1 MAPQKSFLTSL
12 PKTPGVYEFFGAGGE
27 IIYVGKAKNLKSRV
41 SSYFLKS
48 HTEPIKTQVLVPQIA
63 RVKTIATRSE
73 FEALL
78 LEAKL
83 IRAFQPKYN
92 VLARDDKSPLYLAI
106 SMGEALP
113 RVLFIRKPKS
123 QTPSPDK
130 TVYFGPFQSPRA
142 TRTLLRRLRAVV
154 PYCTQKQRTG
164 KPCFYTQ
171 LGLCNPCPSR
181 IVGLPPESA
190 EYKAQKRLYRR
201 NIRRLVSILSGKT
214 RVVVSELER
223 EIRAYAARLEY
234 EKASQTKEHLDAL
247 LFLLD
252 APLDPSWYT
261 QRDTVA
267 LERFAVEARA
277 LTTAMNPYL
286 ASPLGDMTR
295 IECFDVSN
303 LYGAHPTASMVTAIE
318 GVMDPS
324 WYRRFHIRLKQ
335 APHDV
340 AMMHEA
346 ITRRLTHPEWPVPQL
361 LLVDGGKGQVAAA
374 RQAVSQSGQT
384 IPVIGL
390 AKRFEQII
398 VPQKENSYKTL
409 TLPLDSPA
417 LHLLRRIRDE
427 AHRFALAYH
436 RKLRKKASGL

>member
-1 MAPQKSFLTSL
+1 MAPQKSFLKTL
-12 PKTPGVYEFFGAGGE
+12 PKTPGVYEFFNSAGE
-27 IIYVGKAKNLKSRV
+27 ILYVGKAKNLKSRV
-41 SSYFLKS
+41 SQYFLKS
-48 HTEPIKTQVLVPQIA
+48 TTEPPKTQHLVPQIA
-63 RVKTIATRSE
+63 SVKTIGTRSE

-83 IRAFQPKYN
+83 IHEYRPKYN

-106 SMGEALP
+106 TLGEKLP
-113 RVLFIRKPKS
+113 RVLFIRRPK
-123 QTPSPDK
+123 TPTTGADK
-130 TVYFGPFQSPRA
+130 TIYFGPFQSPKA
-142 TRTLLRRLRAVV
+142 TRTLLRRLRVVV

-171 LGLCNPCPSR
+171 LGLCTPCPSY
-181 IVGLPPESA
+181 IVGLPSGTSEA
-190 EYKAQKRLYRR
+190 RAQTTAYRR

-214 RVVVSELER
+214 RVVISELER
-223 EIRAYAARLEY
+223 EIRVFAKRLEY
-234 EKASQTKEHLDAL
+234 ERASQTKEHLDAL
-247 LFLLD
+247 LFLLE

-261 QRDTVA
+261 QRDTLAQERYQQEAQA
-267 LERFAVEARA
+267 LRSA
-277 LTTAMNPYL
+277 LGPYL
-286 ASPLGDMTR
+286 AAPLEDIKR

-303 LYGAHPTASMVTAIE
+303 LYGSHPTASMVTAVE

-324 WYRRFHIRLKQ
+324 WYRRFHIRTK
-335 APHDV
+335 ATPNDV

-346 ITRRLTHPEWPVPQL
+346 ITRRLAHTEWPAPAL

-374 RQAVSQSGQT
+374 TLALAQSNRT
-384 IPVIGL
+384 LPVIGL

-398 VPQKENSYKTL
+398 VPQGGDLYKTI

-417 LHLLRRIRDE
+417 LHLLRRVRDE